1 MGRLAV
7 RHRAGTSTVLQLYV
21 CMPIMAHKLIIKLP
35 RLEQVNTPVKVTLAI
50 LITLVI
56 ERQSI
61 TSTWLAIPRQL
72 KPSATT
78 TSPWVSIGNGR
89 VPESACQVCF
99 AQAEL

>member
-61 TSTWLAIPRQL
+61 TSTWLAIDYIDMGPRQL

-78 TSPWVSIGNGR
+78 TSPWVSIGNG
-89 VPESACQVCF
+89 
-99 AQAEL
+99 L